1 MNDKPM
7 FYGMN
12 REFSDYVTAADEK
25 FAVQLAFDLGHL
37 VDLGAESN
45 EVLSALAHWT
55 SLFAAAGTVLIE
67 ARAAERGFPTAP
79 PDVALN
85 IFLQDVIRRIEGRRP
100 QNAH

>member
-1 MNDKPM
+1 MSDKPM
-7 FYGMN
+7 FYPTAP
-12 REFSDYVTAADEK
+12 ELAEYITAADER
-25 FAVQLAFDLGHL
+25 FAALLALNLGHL

-45 EVLSALAHWT
+45 DALSALAHWT
-55 SLFAAAGTVLIE
+55 SLFVSSGIVLIE
-67 ARAAERGFPTAP
+67 ARAAERGFPAAP